1 MKAKINY
8 PWYELYERSL
18 GGLEDMFCSAIIP
31 TIGRAS
37 LTRAVHSI
45 LDQGFT
51 EADYEIIVVNDTG
64 NPLPQM
70 EWQHSPRVRTI
81 VTQKRERSV
90 ARNTGAAVAR
100 GRYLYFLD
108 DDDIMLPGAL
118 SEFWE
123 LSQKTDARWLFGGY
137 QTVDN
142 DGQIVAEFR
151 PNLAGNISAWLIAGE
166 GIPLQASMF
175 RTDVF
180 YEAGEFDVFF
190 TGAQDRDLERRI
202 SMRCN
207 VCNTPFWV
215 AQIRVGQ
222 ERSSTDW
229 SRLREFDRWG
239 REKAFDQLNSFQS
252 IWDSAQGKSHLHGR
266 VCRAYLASA
275 VWNLTRKFFSKFFSR
290 LFLCGVFGI
299 PYIFSPAFWNGV
311 CTRIPRLGSFE
322 AR

>member
-1 MKAKINY
+1 
-8 PWYELYERSL
+8 
-18 GGLEDMFCSAIIP
+18 MFCSAIIP

-108 DDDIMLPGAL
+108 DDDIMLPGTL

-166 GIPLQASMF
+166 SIPLQASIF
-175 RTDVF
+175 RADVF
-180 YEAGEFDVFF
+180 YEAGEFDASF
-190 TGAQDRDLERRI
+190 TGCEDHDLERRI
-202 SMRCN
+202 SMRCS
-207 VCNTPFWV
+207 VCNTLFLV

-222 ERSSTDW
+222 VGSSTDW
-229 SRLREFDRWG
+229 SRLSEFSRWS
-239 REKAFDQLNSFQS
+239 REKALDQPNSFQAL
-252 IWDSAQGKSHLHGR
+252 WDSVQGNSYLHGR

-275 VWNLTRKFFSKFFSR
+275 GWNLARKFFSKVFSR
-290 LFLCGVFGI
+290 LLLCVVFGI
-299 PYIFSPAFWNGV
+299 PYIFSPAFWYGV
-311 CTRIPRLGSFE
+311 RTRIPRLGGVE